1 MHAPSG
7 GANDLTFILVE
18 YSSVPSHV
26 VITHY
31 FNDLIDYGSWAFW
44 NRITIGTG
52 DNSMDVFPVYKPKR
66 WVTHLSLYEQLTY
79 QIHDI
84 SEFNL
89 WKDAVL
95 IRAKGEKYYADFR
108 INQEQYKTAMS
119 IIQRFLFTK

>member
-108 INQEQYKTAMS
+108 IN
-119 IIQRFLFTK
+119 